1 MDKPDPYESKQLD
14 DNKLD
19 TISQSLSM
27 LLFVLIFYG
36 ALALAALWRILYE
49 LQRG

>member
-1 MDKPDPYESKQLD
+1 MDKPDPYESKQLND
-14 DNKLD
+14 DKLN

-36 ALALAALWRILYE
+36 ALAIVALYRILYE